1 MAKLSVLAQLRIMPS
16 RIEVDLKDL
25 IERIRSA
32 LPENTKIEAY
42 REEDIAFGLKAL
54 VINILMEDKMGGTQP
69 VETAISDLEDVE
81 TVEVVGVT
89 KI

>member
-1 MAKLSVLAQLRIMPS
+1 MAKLSVLAQLRVMPTG
-16 RIEVDLKDL
+16 IEVDLKDL
-25 IERIRSA
+25 IERIRSS

-54 VINILMEDKMGGTQP
+54 VINLLMEDKAGGTQP
-69 VETAISDLEDVE
+69 VETAISNLEDVE

>member
-1 MAKLSVLAQLRIMPS
+1 MAKLSVLAQLRVMPTG
-16 RIEVDLKDL
+16 IEVDLKDL
-25 IERIRSA
+25 IERIRSS

-54 VINILMEDKMGGTQP
+54 VINLLMEDKAGGTQP
-69 VETAISDLEDVE
+69 VETAISSLEGVE